1 MSIEKFSTLHPY
13 LSRIKDRFLL
23 NNASSTKKTYHIA
36 ITIDAASF
44 PFHPGDSIGI
54 LVQNDPQEVDAI
66 LKHIG
71 KTGQEEI
78 LHPKLHTPVSLWDF
92 LLRSANLSRV
102 NSSFLKQLIGAENEL
117 FLPEN
122 KEKLTTFLHT
132 HSVLDLLHLK
142 QKPLYGDRFDL
153 SKLMPLLPRFYSIAN
168 SSLVFPGEIHL
179 AVAYLSYIAHGQI
192 RKGVASRF
200 LCDLAEIGTTPIP
213 IYLQPT
219 HHFRLPQD
227 PNASIILIGP
237 GTGIA
242 PFRAFL
248 QQRLATGSTGRN
260 WLFFG
265 ERNRT
270 FDFYYQDFWLSL
282 EQEGHLRLD
291 LAFSRDTQEKI
302 YVQHR
307 LYEQRKSI
315 WSWLQ
320 DGAYFY
326 VCGDAENMAKAV
338 EATMLQIIR
347 EEGGLK
353 EDEARAYLRELRQA
367 KRYLTDVY

>member
-1 MSIEKFSTLHPY
+1 MSIEKFNSLHPY
-13 LSRIKDRFLL
+13 ASRIKDRFLL
-23 NNASSTKKTYHIA
+23 NGASPTKKTYHLA
-36 ITIDAASF
+36 ITIDPSSF
-44 PFHPGDSIGI
+44 LFHPGDSIGI

-78 LHPKLHTPVSLWDF
+78 LHPKLHTPVSLWDY
-92 LLRSANLSRV
+92 LLRTANLSRA
-102 NSSFLKQLIGAENEL
+102 NSAFLKQLIGSENEL

-122 KEKLTTFLHT
+122 KEKLTSFLHT
-132 HSVLDLLHLK
+132 HSVLDLLHHK
-142 QKPLYGDRFDL
+142 HKPHFGDHFDPL
-153 SKLMPLLPRFYSIAN
+153 KLMPLLPRFYSIAN
-168 SSLVFPGEIHL
+168 SPLMFPGEIHL
-179 AVAYLSYIAHGQI
+179 AVAYLSYIARGQI
-192 RKGVASRF
+192 RKGVASHF
-200 LCDLAEIGTTPIP
+200 LCDLAQVGTTPIP

-219 HHFRLPQD
+219 LHFRLPQD
-227 PNASIILIGP
+227 PDASIILVGP

-248 QQRLATGSTGRN
+248 QERLATKASGRN

-265 ERNRT
+265 ERNRA
-270 FDFYYQDFWLSL
+270 FDFYYQDFWLAL
-282 EQEGHLRLD
+282 EKEGRLRLD
-291 LAFSRDTQEKI
+291 LAFSRDAQEKV

-320 DGAYFY
+320 EGAYFY
-326 VCGDAENMAKAV
+326 VCGDAENMAKEV
-338 EATMLQIIR
+338 ESTMLRIFR
-347 EEGGLK
+347 EEGGHK